1 MAIGND
7 IRYTNPPTVSAP
19 TGEAPVGQPVWLGQL
34 PGADVPGPG
43 QPAPTVSAVS
53 VTSGGGGGSGVYS
66 QPPSGI
72 NPGGSEQ
79 AVPGGLY
86 PVSSLPSAQVN
97 SQGISPGKVLA
108 TPGGH
113 LRTGGPNPGFT
124 NLGSLAGLYQE
135 RGRIY

>member
-1 MAIGND
+1 MA
-7 IRYTNPPTVSAP
+7 TVYNQAP
-19 TGEAPVGQPVWLGQL
+19 
-34 PGADVPGPG
+34 
-43 QPAPTVSAVS
+43 
-53 VTSGGGGGSGVYS
+53 SGVQPPKGGEVPAQQGEGLYPTS
-66 QPPSGI
+66 QPPT
-72 NPGGSEQ
+72 
-79 AVPGGLY
+79 
-86 PVSSLPSAQVN
+86 AQVN